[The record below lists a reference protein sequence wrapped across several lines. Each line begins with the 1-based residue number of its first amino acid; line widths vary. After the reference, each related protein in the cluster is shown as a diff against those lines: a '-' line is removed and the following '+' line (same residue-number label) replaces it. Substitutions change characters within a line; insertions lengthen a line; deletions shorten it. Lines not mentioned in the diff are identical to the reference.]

1 MEAPK
6 PTENE
11 VQRLQALYDSE
22 ILDTEREQIFD
33 NLTALVGKIFDV
45 PIVAISL
52 VDKNRQWFKS
62 SQGLDVC
69 ETNRDISFCGHA
81 VHGAV
86 PFIINDAKADPR
98 FHDNPLVTGGPN
110 IAFYAGVPLKYGEN
124 DDLHIGTL
132 CIIDSKPRDLSA
144 EQVETLKSFATQ
156 VELLIEQR
164 LERDSSVV
172 ANKAKSTFLAN
183 MSHEIRTP
191 ISGVI
196 GVLDILEET
205 SLDEEQTHKVAMASK
220 SANQLLHLVNDIL
233 DFSKIE
239 ADKLRLNLQT
249 FALKDVFTDIASAF
263 ELVTRQSENQLTLE
277 YDWPENTH
285 VHGDPFRLKQI
296 LNNLVSN
303 ANKFTHHGDILI
315 RAGIEP
321 VSEGELKLQCVV
333 KDTGIGIAAEDLPR
347 LFQSFEQI
355 ENSATRRFGG
365 SGLGLIISQKLC
377 RLMGGDITV
386 ESKQGA
392 GSSFAFHVYLGTA
405 EAQDA
410 VDTDHKQTTDDIQN
424 LHEYKILLVEDDL
437 TNRVIL
443 EHFLRKLNVVFDTC
457 ENGQQ
462 VCDKLSAGDA
472 PQYDLVITDCQ
483 MPLIDG
489 YQLTNMMRAGELGDH
504 FTEIPIIALT
514 ANAMKGDREKCII
527 AGMNDYITKPVSAE
541 DLSSK
546 INQWLK

>member
-86 PFIINDAKADPR
+86 PFIINDATADPR

-392 GSSFAFHVYLGTA
+392 GSSFAFHVYLSTA
-405 EAQDA
+405 EAQDV

-462 VCDKLSAGDA
+462 VCDKLSAGDT